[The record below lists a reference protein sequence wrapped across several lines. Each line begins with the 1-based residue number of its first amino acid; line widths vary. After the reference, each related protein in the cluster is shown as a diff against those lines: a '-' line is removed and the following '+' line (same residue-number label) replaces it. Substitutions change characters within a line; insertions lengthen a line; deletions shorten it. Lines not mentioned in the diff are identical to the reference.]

1 MRLTCKE
8 ATQLVSQGLDRELS
22 AWERVKLRLHL
33 TICDACS
40 NFARQSAFIRR
51 ALKRLGE
58 ASDQDQHGGTPP
70 R

>member
-22 AWERVKLRLHL
+22 AWERIKLRLHL

-40 NFARQSAFIRR
+40 LFQRQTAFMRR
-51 ALKRLGE
+51 ALKRLADNE
-58 ASDQDQHGGTPP
+58 DPP
-70 R
+70 LR

>member
-1 MRLTCKE
+1 MRLTCKQ

-40 NFARQSAFIRR
+40 GFARQSEFIRR
-51 ALKRLGE
+51 AVRRLAE
-58 ASDQDQHGGTPP
+58 HNSQDDTPP